1 MRCTWYHPSK
11 SSTWGMNSRLSGSP
25 TCCTVDWSHTHGG
38 TYDRIGGLQ
47 FVLSIGYTRTFSIF
61 LPVILRMQTSFL
73 LLPNR
78 RIHLFWSNFD
88 CWQSPTDPF
97 SYSLRL
103 CQCVPGIQFW
113 CFRSAGPAYLVAASL
128 FDRAPSLRHCW
139 YLYSCLIQHQDI
151 PRYAR

>member
-1 MRCTWYHPSK
+1 
-11 SSTWGMNSRLSGSP
+11 MNSRLSGSP
-25 TCCTVDWSHTHGG
+25 TCCTVDWSHSHGG
-38 TYDRIGGLQ
+38 TYDRIRGLQ

-73 LLPNR
+73 LLPNH
-78 RIHLFWSNFD
+78 RIHLLLFSEINRWINYWSNLD
-88 CWQSPTDPF
+88 CCQIPTDPF

-128 FDRAPSLRHCW
+128 FDRTPSLRHCW